1 MQDTDVVTKLA
12 KWIAGN
18 SVSLNAVSQLL
29 PIFRPRYPELPKDP
43 RTIMKTNGETNED
56 KMQLVSN
63 GTYYHFGLASSIV
76 QQVHSLERVVL
87 VKETGT
93 VSFQLNI
100 DGVPLFK
107 STNGQFWPVLGKID
121 KPFVGKPFVIGLY
134 YGVTK
139 PSNLD
144 FLNDFCNEYADI
156 RQSGIPFDNTILRCY
171 ISVIVCDAPARA
183 LVKCVK
189 GHTSYSSCERCTQT
203 GVWAG
208 KITLP
213 DVNAPH
219 RTDESFRKMDDKEH
233 HISVSPLASDRL
245 GIGMTTSFVL
255 DYMHLICL
263 GVVRRLI
270 WLWLAG
276 PLRTNCRLT
285 ADKVAEISDVLL
297 NMKCY
302 IPKEFARKSRS
313 LCEWQRWKATEFR
326 QLLLY
331 TGPVAF
337 AGKLSDVVYK
347 NFLLLSVGVCLLLDE
362 DSGADLI
369 DYAEEL
375 LIAFVKHFSD
385 LYGSYMVV
393 YNVHNVIYMVLIWL
407 FTMYIM
413 SFICQMTPGGLVL

>member
-1 MQDTDVVTKLA
+1 MSGSNSQVTHVTLNTSCSDGYLDEVTEEDFEFYYDCVDDTSDSDCESASDNQSMQDTDVVTKLA

-213 DVNAPH
+213 A
-219 RTDESFRKMDDKEH
+219 M
-233 HISVSPLASDRL
+233 L
-245 GIGMTTSFVL
+245 M
-255 DYMHLICL
+255 
-263 GVVRRLI
+263 
-270 WLWLAG
+270 
-276 PLRTNCRLT
+276 LRTAQT
-285 ADKVAEISDVLL
+285 S
-297 NMKCY
+297 
-302 IPKEFARKSRS
+302 
-313 LCEWQRWKATEFR
+313 
-326 QLLLY
+326 
-331 TGPVAF
+331 
-337 AGKLSDVVYK
+337 
-347 NFLLLSVGVCLLLDE
+347 LSVRWM
-362 DSGADLI
+362 I
-369 DYAEEL
+369 KN
-375 LIAFVKHFSD
+375 I
-385 LYGSYMVV
+385 
-393 YNVHNVIYMVLIWL
+393 I
-407 FTMYIM
+407 
-413 SFICQMTPGGLVL
+413 